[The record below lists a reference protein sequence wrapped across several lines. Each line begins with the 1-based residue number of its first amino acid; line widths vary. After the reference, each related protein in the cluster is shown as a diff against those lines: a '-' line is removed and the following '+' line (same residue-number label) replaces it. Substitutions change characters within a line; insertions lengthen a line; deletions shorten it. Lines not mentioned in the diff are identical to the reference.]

1 MLAVIRSEL
10 VKARSTRATAWT
22 LSLTIVLT
30 AGLAALLGLAWRSS
44 DMAKDDTAMRF
55 AGFYPLTL
63 SQMVLVVF
71 AVLLVGTEFS
81 TGTIRSS
88 LVAVPGR
95 ARWFGGKFAA
105 GALLLIA
112 ASVLSIAVSQ
122 VAMRAT
128 LGDYATPIDD
138 RELWLAILGACG
150 YLPLIGLF
158 AMGLTAALR
167 SSIGAL
173 AILMPLLF
181 LNSQGFGN
189 IPKVKEVAQYLPDQA
204 GQSLMRMV
212 PTDDARFAHD
222 YDSLGALFILLA
234 WTAAA
239 LIGGYL
245 VTRRREA

>member
-1 MLAVIRSEL
+1 MLAVVRSEW

-22 LSLTIVLT
+22 LSLTVVLT
-30 AGLAALLGLAWRSS
+30 AALAGLLGLAWRSS
-44 DMAKDDTAMRF
+44 DMVKDDTAMRF

-71 AVLLVGTEFS
+71 AVLAVGTEFS
-81 TGTIRSS
+81 TGAIRAT
-88 LVAVPGR
+88 LIAVPGR
-95 ARWFGGKFAA
+95 IRWLSGKFIT
-105 GALLLIA
+105 GGLILLA
-112 ASVLSIAVSQ
+112 VSVVTIAVSQ
-122 VAMRAT
+122 VAVRWM
-128 LGDYATPIDD
+128 LGDYAPPLDD
-138 RELWLAILGACG
+138 RDLWLAILGACA

-158 AMGLTAALR
+158 AMGLTAMLR

-189 IPKVKEVAQYLPDQA
+189 IPYVKEVAQYLPDQA
-204 GQSLMRMV
+204 GQSLMRMI
-212 PTDDARFAHD
+212 PDDGRFAHD
-222 YDSLGALFILLA
+222 YDAVGALFILLA
-234 WTAAA
+234 WVAAA